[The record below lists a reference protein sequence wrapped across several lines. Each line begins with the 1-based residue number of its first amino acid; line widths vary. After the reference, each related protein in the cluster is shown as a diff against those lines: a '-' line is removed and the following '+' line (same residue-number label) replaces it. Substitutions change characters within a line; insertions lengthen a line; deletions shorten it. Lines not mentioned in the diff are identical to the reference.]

1 MKISFVGAG
10 KVGTAFG
17 KYISRCYDVT
27 SYYSKTDQSAQE
39 ASAYVGCRWSSDLKQ
54 IIESSDVVFITTGDN
69 VIKEVADTISQ
80 IEVSFSS
87 KLFIHMSGALTSDEL
102 ISLRDKGARTSS
114 LHPLQTFSSIDK
126 AVEDLS
132 NAYFSVEGDESAIP
146 LVEALGNS
154 YFVLSKEQKTKYHL
168 SACIFSNYLVTL
180 MNFGTKI
187 LNDIGIESDDGMKAM
202 KPLIDATLSNIYMK
216 GTELSLTGPIK
227 RGDTQTLNKHMS
239 ELEGLDLE
247 VYQLLGKMTT
257 DRLIMDDNKKSILDA
272 LWRRL

>member
-10 KVGTAFG
+10 KVGTAIG
-17 KYISRCYDVT
+17 KYISRYYDVT

-39 ASAYVGCRWSSDLKQ
+39 AAAYVGCMWSSDLKQ
-54 IIESSDVVFITTGDN
+54 IIELADVVFITTGDN
-69 VIKEVADTISQ
+69 VIKEVADAISL
-80 IEVSFSS
+80 IDVSLNS

-102 ISLRDKGARTSS
+102 ISLKDKGAKISS

-126 AVEDLS
+126 AVEDL
-132 NAYFSVEGDESAIP
+132 NDAYFSVEGDESVIS
-146 LVEALGNS
+146 LVETLGNS
-154 YFVLSKEQKTKYHL
+154 YFVLSKDQKTKYHL

-216 GTELSLTGPIK
+216 GTEKSLTGPIK
-227 RGDTQTLNKHMS
+227 RGDTTTLNKHMS

-257 DRLIMDDNKKSILDA
+257 ERLIMDDNKKSMLDA